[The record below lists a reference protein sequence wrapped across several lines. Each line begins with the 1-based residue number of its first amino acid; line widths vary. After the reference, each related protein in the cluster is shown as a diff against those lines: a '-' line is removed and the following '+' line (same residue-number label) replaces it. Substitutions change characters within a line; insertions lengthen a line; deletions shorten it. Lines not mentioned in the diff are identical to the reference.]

1 MLVKNR
7 PLDIRRRML
16 CFETPL
22 TLECGFS
29 FFCCFLK
36 DTLVKP
42 KKGHQKKEAK
52 TAFFSQRKTKNV
64 HIPWG
69 KKNITIYK
77 SLFLSKFF
85 VRVTARSKT
94 MIFKPTTPL
103 DGEKSSLWIS
113 NFWAKSFLPFDLYHE
128 KSCKNGEIST
138 RPQAHHFVEN
148 TKHLFPKVP
157 QSLKS
162 ICSPSQT

>member
-1 MLVKNR
+1 MQQAAGTHRL
-7 PLDIRRRML
+7 PQA
-16 CFETPL
+16 PP
-22 TLECGFS
+22 CGAPS
-29 FFCCFLK
+29 GL
-36 DTLVKP
+36 
-42 KKGHQKKEAK
+42 
-52 TAFFSQRKTKNV
+52 
-64 HIPWG
+64 
-69 KKNITIYK
+69 IYK

-138 RPQAHHFVEN
+138 RPQLIILLKTRNIFFSGSPTIAE
-148 TKHLFPKVP
+148 KHLLTYSNLNV
-157 QSLKS
+157 
-162 ICSPSQT
+162 